1 MTHILYMI
9 KTKKTSFFDNFNS
22 KCEIFRKGIR
32 IFMEKIA
39 IQLNNH
45 EYKSKPEGR
54 EFAIINKK
62 ITGAPYV
69 LPIDIFADK
78 VGNKGCTFLRAI
90 IQGKRKDDNF
100 VKQILMVLDFD
111 GTIAYEEF
119 RKRCQIYDLHYA
131 FTYKTFSFKANDYR
145 FRAVFV
151 MDHWIMQKGFALGI
165 NRMMLELF
173 PEADQSCKDLSR
185 MFLGGVGIIEKDCER
200 VVPIIE
206 LIRIF
211 ENHLKEIKRQNYMER
226 LRSFARIMGVGIVG
240 SKLGLFDVNTL
251 EKEEIDKIDSKVI
264 EENMLIVLPD
274 ASKQNVDDLKKKLNK
289 KRNHSLYEIKE
300 DMALENICQM
310 MQDFKTMEL
319 EHRYKFLLATSLYLI
334 KGGKEI
340 FFEYLQEHI
349 KEWEIQWKHIE
360 DKAYNPQRCEEICPY
375 WESCR
380 AHSLYDKVNKKILKL
395 EETNFITLEE
405 AEEKLQSS
413 IEEAV
418 AAYDQDIHIIKAQTA
433 LGKTEQYCRIVKSR
447 CDKNFII
454 AVPTIQLQL
463 EVAGRLKEKGV
474 ECEIT
479 ESIRSKVKN
488 LHIDE
493 LNDCVDEAYDAGYG
507 RRVVKII
514 WEFLQEHAE
523 TLTIDEKHEIGEI
536 LKEQKADISNARCI
550 VTTHAFFLIKKLYE
564 MQDYEMIIDE
574 DILVTLFR
582 NEKGISTETL
592 KRLLERDAVTDWNKN
607 QICNILK
614 MENGMTCKVNFL
626 KLTENEID
634 ELYSCRKEVVGP
646 IPDFFDSS
654 VALKKKDHVFFLQKP
669 DFLNRGKLIIVSA
682 TVNQKLYQDYFR
694 NDKIHFKEIRE
705 VRYKGKVIQH
715 TAYSLSRLFLKK
727 NGMQAIL
734 EQIKEKFTGEIPII
748 SFKLLFPCSEIHFG
762 KTEGFDVYKGKDI
775 AVIGTPHN
783 AMVIY
788 KLVGALLEYDVSGRL
803 STHRVKRN
811 SYSFPIMT
819 YTDADMQNLQLF
831 YIESE
836 LEQAIGRARLL
847 RCECTV
853 YVFSNYPCRQAQ
865 LNQEAYLQLNNAEED
880 EAEEEILES

>member
-1 MTHILYMI
+1 MH
-9 KTKKTSFFDNFNS
+9 
-22 KCEIFRKGIR
+22 EIEVQMDRR
-32 IFMEKIA
+32 R
-39 IQLNNH
+39 
-45 EYKSKPEGR
+45 YTRKPEGKQ
-54 EFAIINKK
+54 FAQINKW
-62 ITGAPYV
+62 ITERIDIM
-69 LPIDIFADK
+69 PIDSFIEE
-78 VGNKGCTFLRAI
+78 VGNHGHTFLRAI
-90 IQGKRKDDNF
+90 IEGKRKDENF
-100 VKQILMVLDFD
+100 IKQILLVLDFD
-111 GTIAYEEF
+111 GTLDYNDFKE
-119 RKRCQIYDLHYA
+119 RCQIYGLPYT
-131 FTYKTFSFKANDYR
+131 FTYKTFSCKKDDYR
-145 FRAVFV
+145 FRAVFI
-151 MDHWIMQKGFALGI
+151 MDQWITKRELAIGI
-165 NRMMLELF
+165 NKMMLELF
-173 PEADQSCKDLSR
+173 PEADLSCKDLSR
-185 MFLGGVGIIEKDCER
+185 MFLGGIGVIEKNCEKIVAITDIVR
-200 VVPIIE
+200 N
-206 LIRIF
+206 F
-211 ENHLKEIKRQNYMER
+211 EICLREETGSNYSKR
-226 LRSFARIMGVGIVG
+226 LRTVAKKMGVGIIG
-240 SKLGLFDVNTL
+240 SKLGIFDINTL
-251 EKEEIDKIDSKVI
+251 EKEEIDKIDSKI
-264 EENMLIVLPD
+264 IDGNILMVLPGT
-274 ASKQNVDDLKKKLNK
+274 SKENVDDLKKKLNK

-310 MQDFKTMEL
+310 MRNFKMTEL

-334 KGGKEI
+334 KGGKEF

-349 KEWEIQWKHIE
+349 KEWEIQWKNIE

-395 EETNFITLEE
+395 EETKFITLEE

-433 LGKTEQYCRIVKSR
+433 LGKTEQYCRIVKNR

-463 EVAGRLKEKGV
+463 EVAERLKAKGV

-479 ESIRSKVKN
+479 ESIRSKVEK

-514 WEFLQEHAE
+514 REFLQEHAE

-536 LKEQKADISNARCI
+536 LKEQKADISKARCI

-564 MQDYEMIIDE
+564 LQDYEMIIDE

-582 NEKGISTETL
+582 NEKSISTETL

-634 ELYSCRKEVVGP
+634 ELYSCRKELVGP
-646 IPDFFDSS
+646 IPDFFNSAVVLREKEDY
-654 VALKKKDHVFFLQKP
+654 VLFLQKT

-694 NDKIHFKEIRE
+694 NDKIHFKEIQE

-715 TAYSLSRLFLKK
+715 TAYSLSRLFFKK
-727 NGMQAIL
+727 NGMQDIL

-748 SFKLLFPCSEIHFG
+748 SFKLLFPRSEIHFG
-762 KTEGFDVYKGKDI
+762 KTEGFDTYKGKDI

-819 YTDADMQNLQLF
+819 YANADMQNLQLF

-836 LEQAIGRARLL
+836 LEQAIGRARIL

-865 LNQEAYLQLNNAEED
+865 LDQEAYLQLNNAEED